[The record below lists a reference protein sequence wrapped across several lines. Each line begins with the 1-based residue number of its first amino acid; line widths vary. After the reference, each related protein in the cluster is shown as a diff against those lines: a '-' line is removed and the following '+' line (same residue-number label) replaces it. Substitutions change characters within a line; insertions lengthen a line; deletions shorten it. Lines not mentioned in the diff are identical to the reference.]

1 MTDVLIIGAGPAGIF
16 TALELVKLGAGKSVR
31 LVEKGLP
38 VEKRACPKAVTG
50 RCVHCQPNCHITTG
64 FSGAGAFSDGKL
76 SLSREVGGDLPELIG
91 GEETQRLID
100 YADQVYLRF
109 GADRHVE
116 GLGNPEA
123 VKEIRRRAIVSGLKL
138 VDCPIRHL
146 GTEKAQE
153 VYLRIERALLEAG
166 VQIDFECDCQDL
178 LVENGRCLGARVRRK
193 DGVVEE
199 LRAGRTVVSVGRR
212 GADWLEDQCRKH
224 GIRREAGV
232 VDIGVRVEVRNEVM
246 ERVNNVLYE
255 SKLIGYPKP
264 FENGPHL
271 LPKPRRLREPGKLRR
286 RPGRGQRALL

>member
-1 MTDVLIIGAGPAGIF
+1 M
-16 TALELVKLGAGKSVR
+16 
-31 LVEKGLP
+31 
-38 VEKRACPKAVTG
+38 
-50 RCVHCQPNCHITTG
+50 
-64 FSGAGAFSDGKL
+64 
-76 SLSREVGGDLPELIG
+76 GGDLPELIG

-166 VQIDFECDCQDL
+166 VQIDFACDCQDL
-178 LVENGRCLGARVRRK
+178 LVENGRCLGARVRCK

-199 LRAGRTVVSVGRR
+199 RAR
-212 GADWLEDQCRKH
+212 C
-224 GIRREAGV
+224 
-232 VDIGVRVEVRNEVM
+232 
-246 ERVNNVLYE
+246 ERW
-255 SKLIGYPKP
+255 
-264 FENGPHL
+264 
-271 LPKPRRLREPGKLRR
+271 
-286 RPGRGQRALL
+286 